1 MRLTSVLVVALGVA
15 AVVVCGGLGCGGS
28 SGVPDGGFVPDLVC
42 PGSSEC
48 PGDPAGPFE
57 VGYAQADI
65 TPDLAAR
72 DTYTDEN
79 GDGQWQESEPWTD
92 VDGDG
97 VFNPVFVAGF
107 GSARVATA
115 VHDPLWSRALVIRS
129 RGLTVAIA
137 VLDLVGL
144 FYDEVLKIRAQVK
157 AQRPDLDL
165 VLVMTTHNHE
175 GPDTLGIW
183 GPDQHESG
191 VYLAYNAM
199 VGQRCAESIV
209 AAAAALQPAVATF
222 AGIDVEDAGGD
233 LTPYV
238 DDSRAPTVINPRLT
252 VLDFAAAGGG
262 ARIATLVNWSN
273 HPEALGGDN
282 TAITSDFPHYL
293 RTGMEEGFTRQ
304 GTTYAG
310 TGAPVIYVNGAVGGL
325 MTTLHTRPIADDG
338 TPVPAA
344 QQESFAAA
352 AAIGHGVAAFALR
365 ALGPGGGAVLEAAP
379 DLAFR
384 TISFVAPLD
393 NTALHVAYF
402 FGIFDRALYEY
413 DPRSPID
420 VGNLPHIRTEI
431 DYVTFGPASIIT
443 VPGELFPELFLGGYD
458 GSYRGTY
465 ALIEP
470 DNPNPPDLA
479 AAPPPPY
486 LRDLMAG
493 EHRMVFGLA
502 NDEIGYIVPA
512 YDFKLDPLVPYL
524 EQAPGDHYEEIV
536 SLGERVEDSIVGTA
550 RKLIEYQ
557 SGR

>member
-1 MRLTSVLVVALGVA
+1 MRARDLLVLVLTMA
-15 AVVVCGGLGCGGS
+15 ASACDGGAG
-28 SGVPDGGFVPDLVC
+28 GVPDGGFLPDLVC
-42 PGSSEC
+42 PGDPAC
-48 PGDPAGPFE
+48 PGDPEGPLQ

-65 TPDLAAR
+65 TPDLATR

-107 GSARVATA
+107 GNARVATS
-115 VHDPLWSRALVIRS
+115 VHDPLWSRALVVRS

-144 FYDEVLKIRAQVK
+144 FYDEVLTIREQVK
-157 AQRPDLDL
+157 AQRPDIDL

-175 GPDTLGIW
+175 GPDTMGLW
-183 GPDQHESG
+183 GLDNHDPG
-191 VYLAYNAM
+191 VYPAYNAM
-199 VGQRCAESIV
+199 VVRRCAESVV

-222 AGIDVEDAGGD
+222 AGIDAIDPGGD

-238 DDSRAPTVINPRLT
+238 DDSRAPTVINPRVT
-252 VLDFAAAGGG
+252 VIDFAAAGGG

-282 TAITSDFPHYL
+282 TVITSDFPHFL
-293 RTGMEEGFTRQ
+293 RAGMEQGFTRL
-304 GTTYAG
+304 GTAYPG
-310 TGAPVIYVNGAVGGL
+310 TGAPVIYVNGAIGGL
-325 MTTLHTRPIADDG
+325 QTTLHTKPIADDG
-338 TPVPAA
+338 TPVPPA
-344 QQESFAAA
+344 QVESFATAE
-352 AAIGHGVAAFALR
+352 AIGHGVAAFALR
-365 ALGPGGGAVLEAAP
+365 ALGPGAGATEVADP
-379 DLAFR
+379 DLTFR

-413 DPRSPID
+413 DPASPID
-420 VGNLPHIRTEI
+420 VDNLPHIKTEI
-431 DYVTFGPASIIT
+431 SYLTFGPASIIA
-443 VPGELFPELFLGGYD
+443 VPGELFVESFLGGYD
-458 GSYRGTY
+458 GGYRGTY
-465 ALIEP
+465 DLVPAG
-470 DNPNPPDLA
+470 NPNPPDLG
-479 AAPPPPY
+479 AAPGPPY

-512 YDFKLDPLVPYL
+512 YDFKLDPLIPYL

-536 SLGERVEDSIVGTA
+536 SLGVRVEESIVGTA
-550 RKLIEYQ
+550 RKLIEHQ
-557 SGR
+557 PRR